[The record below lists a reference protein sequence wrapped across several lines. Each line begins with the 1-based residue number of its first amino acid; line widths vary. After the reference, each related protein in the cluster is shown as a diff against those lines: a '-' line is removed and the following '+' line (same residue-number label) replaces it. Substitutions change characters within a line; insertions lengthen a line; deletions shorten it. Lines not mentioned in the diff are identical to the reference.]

1 MPRGGGA
8 GHVGDSV
15 GRPGVSQHA
24 RGAARLSERSAAP
37 DPGLTSFFVS
47 RTDSMARHAAILSAM
62 KHISC
67 LAAVGMI
74 AALSISDVSA
84 TGKQAQAPQPD
95 MCIVPPGAQPLLP
108 AKLLPGM
115 GITKDFPVTTTS
127 EEARQ
132 FFLQGVSQIHSF
144 WFQESE
150 RSCTQALELD
160 KDMAMAYWCIA
171 LSAASDY
178 RPAFQ
183 LLRDPSSGGGRSA
196 AAAEPS
202 ADATIARSTSG
213 AAIDPQIRAREAIA
227 KAMALRDK
235 VTPRERMYIEAQAA
249 RRAPGNKDAADA
261 AYIAGLRQLVAA
273 YPDDLEAKSMLGL
286 AIDNG
291 FEAASKQPREHTM
304 EAIALLEEVVA
315 KDDGQFGAH
324 HYLIHAYEGSKMPEK
339 AWHANQR
346 YAGLVTN
353 IPHALHMPGHIY
365 AQSDK
370 IQEAISAFSAAAANE
385 QKWLASDSLYPNGH
399 YGHNV
404 HFLIHALNLGGRYD
418 DSMKWVQDLFTY
430 KENPRER
437 GGNNQRTVWRQGYF
451 GLIKSTVRF
460 EKWNEILDGQTIPVY
475 DKPEQNAW
483 RHWAM
488 GLAYSAT
495 GHGDKAKATLAEL
508 HKDLDAVTSAK
519 EPIGIAAQELEATI
533 AARAGDRKKANELYR
548 KAADRE
554 ANILYTEPPAY
565 PRPVVEGWANVSL
578 ALGDY
583 ATAEKAYREALDR
596 EPGSGRAFFGMA
608 ASLEGQGKNA
618 EALTA
623 REHAAKAWAN
633 ADASLPQVQ
642 KLRTSTA
649 AVGARE

>member
-1 MPRGGGA
+1 
-8 GHVGDSV
+8 
-15 GRPGVSQHA
+15 
-24 RGAARLSERSAAP
+24 
-37 DPGLTSFFVS
+37 
-47 RTDSMARHAAILSAM
+47 
-62 KHISC
+62 
-67 LAAVGMI
+67 
-74 AALSISDVSA
+74 
-84 TGKQAQAPQPD
+84 
-95 MCIVPPGAQPLLP
+95 MCAVPPGAQPLLP

-115 GITKDFPVTTTS
+115 GTIRHFDVTTSS
-127 EEARQ
+127 EEARK

-160 KDMAMAYWCIA
+160 KDMAMAYWCVA

-183 LLRDPSSGGGRSA
+183 LLRDPSNGGGARA
-196 AAAEPS
+196 AAAAPEPN
-202 ADATIARSTSG
+202 ADAVARTTTG
-213 AAIDPQIRAREAIA
+213 AAIDPQTRAREAIA

-235 VTPRERMYIEAQAA
+235 VTPRERLYIEAQAA
-249 RRAPGNKDAADA
+249 RRAPGNKEAADA
-261 AYIAGLRQLVAA
+261 AYIATLRKLVAE
-273 YPDDLEAKSMLGL
+273 YPADLEAKSMLGL

-291 FEAASKQPREHTM
+291 FEAASKEPREHTM

-404 HFLIHALNLGGRYD
+404 HFLVHALNLGGRYD
-418 DSMKWVQDLFTY
+418 DSLKWVQDMFTY
-430 KENPRER
+430 RENPRER
-437 GGNNQRTVWRQGYF
+437 SGNNQRTVWRQGYYA
-451 GLIKSTVRF
+451 LIKSTVRF
-460 EKWNEILDGQTIPVY
+460 EKWNEILDGKTIPVY
-475 DKPEQNAW
+475 DKPEQQAW

-495 GHGDKAKATLAEL
+495 GQADKAKATLAEMQ
-508 HKDLDAVTSAK
+508 KDVDAVTSAK
-519 EPIGIAAQELEATI
+519 EPFGIALQELEATI
-533 AARAGDRKKANELYR
+533 AARAGDKSKAYELYD
-548 KAADRE
+548 KAARRE
-554 ANILYTEPPAY
+554 AAMLYTEPPAY
-565 PRPVVEGWANVSL
+565 PRPVVEGLGNVAFVIS
-578 ALGDY
+578 DT
-583 ATAEKAYREALDR
+583 ATAEKAYREALER
-596 EPGSGRAFFGMA
+596 EPGSGRAYLGLA
-608 ASLEGQGKNA
+608 TALDHLGNSA
-618 EALTA
+618 EA
-623 REHAAKAWAN
+623 AAFRAKGLKAWAN
-633 ADASLPQVQ
+633 ADANLPQLQ
-642 KLRTSTA
+642 SARSSTA
-649 AVGARE
+649 AAQPQGIKN

>member
-1 MPRGGGA
+1 
-8 GHVGDSV
+8 
-15 GRPGVSQHA
+15 
-24 RGAARLSERSAAP
+24 
-37 DPGLTSFFVS
+37 
-47 RTDSMARHAAILSAM
+47 M

-67 LAAVGMI
+67 VGFVILLAAV
-74 AALSISDVSA
+74 ASSDVA
-84 TGKQAQAPQPD
+84 AKGKQAQAPQPD

-115 GITKDFPVTTTS
+115 GITRDFPVTTKS
-127 EEARQ
+127 EDART

-150 RSCTQALELD
+150 RSCTQALEFD

-183 LLRDPSSGGGRSA
+183 LLRDPTNGGPRGA
-196 AAAEPS
+196 PAPAEAS
-202 ADATIARSTSG
+202 VEAVARSTNG
-213 AAIDPQIRAREAIA
+213 AAIDPQVRAREAIA

-235 VTPRERMYIEAQAA
+235 VTPREQLYIDAQAA
-249 RRAPGNKDAADA
+249 RRAPGNKNAADA
-261 AYIAGLRQLVAA
+261 AYIAGLRKLIAA

-291 FEAASKQPREHTM
+291 FEPASKEPREHTM
-304 EAIALLEEVVA
+304 EAISLLEEVVA

-324 HYLIHAYEGSKMPEK
+324 HYLIHAYEGSKTPEK
-339 AWHANQR
+339 AWRDNQR

-385 QKWLASDSLYPNGH
+385 QKWIASDSLYPTGH

-437 GGNNQRTVWRQGYF
+437 GGNNQRGVWRQGYF
-451 GLIKSTVRF
+451 GLIKSVVRF
-460 EKWNEILDGQTIPVY
+460 EKWNEILDGKTIPVY
-475 DKPEQNAW
+475 DKPEQQAW

-488 GLAYSAT
+488 GLAYSAN
-495 GHGDKAKATLAEL
+495 GQPDKAKATLAEM
-508 HKDLDAVTSAK
+508 HKDLDAATSAK

-533 AARAGDRKKANELYR
+533 AARAGDRKKAYELYR

-554 ANILYTEPPAY
+554 ANIMYTEPPAY
-565 PRPVVEGWANVSL
+565 PRPVVEGWANVAL

-583 ATAEKAYREALDR
+583 ATAEKEYREALGR
-596 EPGSGRAFFGMA
+596 EPGSGRAFFGLA
-608 ASLEGQGKNA
+608 ASLEGLGKTT
-618 EALTA
+618 EA
-623 REHAAKAWAN
+623 REARSRAAKAWAN
-633 ADASLPQVQ
+633 ADANLPQVQ

-649 AVGARE
+649 AVAQ

>member
-1 MPRGGGA
+1 MMRI
-8 GHVGDSV
+8 S
-15 GRPGVSQHA
+15 
-24 RGAARLSERSAAP
+24 RL
-37 DPGLTSFFVS
+37 GFVV
-47 RTDSMARHAAILSAM
+47 L
-62 KHISC
+62 
-67 LAAVGMI
+67 L
-74 AALSISDVSA
+74 AALSASDLSA
-84 TGKQAQAPQPD
+84 KGKQAQAPQPD
-95 MCIVPPGAQPLLP
+95 MCVVPPGAQPLLP

-127 EEARQ
+127 DDARK

-150 RSCTQALELD
+150 RSCTQALEFD

-183 LLRDPSSGGGRSA
+183 LLRDPNGGGGGRA
-196 AAAEPS
+196 AAPAEPG
-202 ADATIARSTSG
+202 ADATIPRSTTG

-235 VTPRERMYIEAQAA
+235 VTPRERLYIEAQAA
-249 RRAPGNKDAADA
+249 RRAPGNRDAADA
-261 AYIAGLRQLVAA
+261 AYIAGLRKLVAA
-273 YPDDLEAKSMLGL
+273 YPDDLQAKSMLGL

-291 FEAASKQPREHTM
+291 FESASKQPREHTL

-324 HYLIHAYEGSKMPEK
+324 HYLIHAYEGSKTPEK

-399 YGHNV
+399 YAHNV

-418 DSMKWVQDLFTY
+418 DSLKWVQDLFTY

-437 GGNNQRTVWRQGYF
+437 NGNNQRTAYRQGYF
-451 GLIKSTVRF
+451 GLVKSVVRF
-460 EKWNEILDGQTIPVY
+460 EKWNEIVDGKTLPVY

-483 RHWAM
+483 RHWAL
-488 GLAYSAT
+488 GLAYSAN
-495 GHGDKAKATLAEL
+495 GQADKAKMALSDM

-533 AARAGDRKKANELYR
+533 AARAGDRKKANELFR

-554 ANILYTEPPAY
+554 ASLLYTEPPAY

-578 ALGDY
+578 ALGDFT
-583 ATAEKAYREALDR
+583 TAEKAYREALER
-596 EPGSGRAFFGMA
+596 ESGSGRAFFGLA
-608 ASLEGQGKNA
+608 ASLDGLGRKS
-618 EALTA
+618 EAQDA
-623 REHAAKAWAN
+623 RTRASKAWAN
-633 ADASLPQVQ
+633 ADANLPQMQ

-649 AVGARE
+649 AVAQ

>member
-1 MPRGGGA
+1 
-8 GHVGDSV
+8 
-15 GRPGVSQHA
+15 
-24 RGAARLSERSAAP
+24 
-37 DPGLTSFFVS
+37 
-47 RTDSMARHAAILSAM
+47 M

-67 LAAVGMI
+67 VGLLVVLAAVG
-74 AALSISDVSA
+74 SSDLTA
-84 TGKQAQAPQPD
+84 KGKQAQAAQPD

-115 GITKDFPVTTTS
+115 GITNDFPVTTTS
-127 EEARQ
+127 EEARK

-183 LLRDPSSGGGRSA
+183 LLRDPGNGGPRSGPA
-196 AAAEPS
+196 PAEAS
-202 ADATIARSTSG
+202 VEAVARSTNG
-213 AAIDPQIRAREAIA
+213 AAIDPQIRAREAAA

-235 VTPRERMYIEAQAA
+235 VTPRERLYIEAQAA

-261 AYIAGLRQLVAA
+261 AYIAGLRTLVAE
-273 YPDDLEAKSMLGL
+273 YPSDLEAKSMLGL

-291 FEAASKQPREHTM
+291 FEAATKQPREHTM
-304 EAIALLEEVVA
+304 EAIALLEDVVA

-418 DSMKWVQDLFTY
+418 DSMKWVQDLFSY

-437 GGNNQRTVWRQGYF
+437 SGNSQRTVWRQGYF
-451 GLIKSTVRF
+451 GIIKSTVRF
-460 EKWNEILDGQTIPVY
+460 EKWNEILDGKTIPVY

-488 GLAYSAT
+488 GLAYSAS
-495 GHGDKAKATLAEL
+495 GQADKAKAALAEM
-508 HKDLDAVTSAK
+508 HTDLDAVTSSK

-533 AARAGDRKKANELYR
+533 AARAGDRKKANELYG
-548 KAADRE
+548 KAAERE
-554 ANILYTEPPAY
+554 AHIMYTEPPSY
-565 PRPVVEGWANVSL
+565 PRPVVEGWANVAL

-583 ATAEKAYREALDR
+583 ATAEKGYREALVR
-596 EPGSGRAFFGMA
+596 EPGSGRAFFGLA
-608 ASLEGQGKNA
+608 ASLDGQGKHA
-618 EALTA
+618 EAQEA
-623 REHAAKAWAN
+623 KSRAAKAWAN
-633 ADASLPQVQ
+633 ADANLPQVR

-649 AVGARE
+649 AVAGQQ

>member
-1 MPRGGGA
+1 MKHLA
-8 GHVGDSV
+8 SV
-15 GRPGVSQHA
+15 G
-24 RGAARLSERSAAP
+24 
-37 DPGLTSFFVS
+37 FV
-47 RTDSMARHAAILSAM
+47 ILLATVAS
-62 KHISC
+62 SD
-67 LAAVGMI
+67 LAAK
-74 AALSISDVSA
+74 
-84 TGKQAQAPQPD
+84 GKQAQAPQPD

-115 GITKDFPVTTTS
+115 GITRDFPVSTKS
-127 EEARQ
+127 EEARA

-150 RSCTQALELD
+150 RSCTQALEFD

-183 LLRDPSSGGGRSA
+183 LLRDPANGGPRGGPAR
-196 AAAEPS
+196 AEAS
-202 ADATIARSTSG
+202 VEAVARSTSG
-213 AAIDPQIRAREAIA
+213 AAIDPQVRAREAIA
-227 KAMALRDK
+227 KAVALGDK
-235 VTPRERMYIEAQAA
+235 VTPRERLYIEAQAA

-261 AYIAGLRQLVAA
+261 AYIAGLRKLVAA
-273 YPDDLEAKSMLGL
+273 YPEDLEAKSMLGL

-291 FEAASKQPREHTM
+291 FDAASKEPREHTM
-304 EAIALLEEVVA
+304 EAISLLEEVVQ

-324 HYLIHAYEGSKMPEK
+324 HYLIHAYEGSKTPEK
-339 AWHANQR
+339 AWRDNQR

-385 QKWLASDSLYPNGH
+385 QKWIASDSLYPTGH

-437 GGNNQRTVWRQGYF
+437 GGNNQRGVWRQGYF
-451 GLIKSTVRF
+451 GLIKSVVRF
-460 EKWNEILDGQTIPVY
+460 EKWNEILDGKTIPVY
-475 DKPEQNAW
+475 DKPEQQAW

-488 GLAYSAT
+488 GLAYSAN
-495 GHGDKAKATLAEL
+495 GQPDKAKATLAEM
-508 HKDLDAVTSAK
+508 HKDLDAVTSSK

-533 AARAGDRKKANELYR
+533 AARAGDRKKAYELYQ

-554 ANILYTEPPAY
+554 AHIMYTEPPSY
-565 PRPVVEGWANVSL
+565 PRPVVEGWANVAL
-578 ALGDY
+578 VLGDY
-583 ATAEKAYREALDR
+583 ATAEKAYREALER
-596 EPGSGRAFFGMA
+596 EPGSGRAFFGLA
-608 ASLEGQGKNA
+608 ASLEGEGKTA
-618 EALTA
+618 EARTA
-623 REHAAKAWAN
+623 RDRAAKAWAN
-633 ADASLPQVQ
+633 ADANLPQVQ

-649 AVGARE
+649 AIAGQ

>member
-1 MPRGGGA
+1 MMRI
-8 GHVGDSV
+8 S
-15 GRPGVSQHA
+15 
-24 RGAARLSERSAAP
+24 RL
-37 DPGLTSFFVS
+37 GFVV
-47 RTDSMARHAAILSAM
+47 L
-62 KHISC
+62 
-67 LAAVGMI
+67 L
-74 AALSISDVSA
+74 AALSASDLSA
-84 TGKQAQAPQPD
+84 KGKQAQAPQPD
-95 MCIVPPGAQPLLP
+95 MCVVPPGAQPLLP

-127 EEARQ
+127 DDARK

-150 RSCTQALELD
+150 RSCTQALEFD

-183 LLRDPSSGGGRSA
+183 LLRDPNGGGGGRA
-196 AAAEPS
+196 AAPAEPG
-202 ADATIARSTSG
+202 ADATIPRSTTG

-235 VTPRERMYIEAQAA
+235 VTPRERLYIEAQAA
-249 RRAPGNKDAADA
+249 RRAPGNRDAADA
-261 AYIAGLRQLVAA
+261 AYIAGLRKLVAA
-273 YPDDLEAKSMLGL
+273 YPDDLQAKSMLGL

-291 FEAASKQPREHTM
+291 FESASKQPREHTL

-324 HYLIHAYEGSKMPEK
+324 HYLIHAYEGSKTPEK

-399 YGHNV
+399 YAHNV

-418 DSMKWVQDLFTY
+418 DSLKWVQDLFTY

-437 GGNNQRTVWRQGYF
+437 NGNNQRTAYRQGYF
-451 GLIKSTVRF
+451 GLVKSVVRF
-460 EKWNEILDGQTIPVY
+460 EKWNEIVDGKTLPVY

-483 RHWAM
+483 RHWAL
-488 GLAYSAT
+488 GLAYSAN
-495 GHGDKAKATLAEL
+495 GQADKAKMALSDM

-533 AARAGDRKKANELYR
+533 AARAGDRKKANELFR

-554 ANILYTEPPAY
+554 ASLLYTEPPAY

-578 ALGDY
+578 ALGDFT
-583 ATAEKAYREALDR
+583 TAEKAYREALER
-596 EPGSGRAFFGMA
+596 EPGSGRAFFGLA
-608 ASLEGQGKNA
+608 ASLDGLGRKS
-618 EALTA
+618 EAQDA
-623 REHAAKAWAN
+623 RTRASEAWAN
-633 ADASLPQVQ
+633 ADANLPQMQ

-649 AVGARE
+649 AVAQ

>member
-1 MPRGGGA
+1 
-8 GHVGDSV
+8 
-15 GRPGVSQHA
+15 
-24 RGAARLSERSAAP
+24 
-37 DPGLTSFFVS
+37 
-47 RTDSMARHAAILSAM
+47 M
-62 KHISC
+62 KHTC
-67 LAAVGMI
+67 CVGLLVLLTAV
-74 AALSISDVSA
+74 SSSDVA
-84 TGKQAQAPQPD
+84 AKGKQQSAPQPD

-127 EEARQ
+127 EEARK

-160 KDMAMAYWCIA
+160 KDMAMAHWCIA

-183 LLRDPSSGGGRSA
+183 LLRDPSGGGGARGT

-202 ADATIARSTSG
+202 ADATIARSTNG
-213 AAIDPQIRAREAIA
+213 AAIDPQVRAREAIA
-227 KAMALRDK
+227 RAMTLRDK
-235 VTPRERMYIEAQAA
+235 VTPRERLYIEAQAA
-249 RRAPGNKDAADA
+249 RRATGSRDAADA
-261 AYIAGLRQLVAA
+261 AYIAGMRQLVAA

-339 AWHANQR
+339 AWRANQR

-399 YGHNV
+399 YAHNV

-418 DSMKWVQDLFTY
+418 DSVKWVQDLFSY
-430 KENPRER
+430 KENPREKN
-437 GGNNQRTVWRQGYF
+437 GNNQRTAYRQGYF

-460 EKWNEILDGQTIPVY
+460 EKWNEIIEGKTIPVY
-475 DKPEQNAW
+475 DKPEQNGW
-483 RHWAM
+483 RHWAL
-488 GLAYSAT
+488 GLAYSGT
-495 GHGDKAKATLAEL
+495 GQADKAKAALADL

-519 EPIGIAAQELEATI
+519 EPLGIAAQELEATI
-533 AARAGDRKKANELYR
+533 AARAGDKSKAYELYR
-548 KAADRE
+548 KAATRE
-554 ANILYTEPPAY
+554 ANIMYTEPPSY
-565 PRPVVEGWANVSL
+565 PRPVVEGWANVAL
-578 ALGDY
+578 VLGDY
-583 ATAEKAYREALDR
+583 ATAERGYREALER
-596 EPGSGRAFFGMA
+596 EPGSGRAFFGLA
-608 ASLEGQGKNA
+608 ASLEGQGKA
-618 EALTA
+618 SEAQEA
-623 REHAAKAWAN
+623 KSRAAKAWAN
-633 ADASLPQVQ
+633 ADANLPQVQ
-642 KLRTSTA
+642 KLRTTTA
-649 AVGARE
+649 AVAQQ

>member
-1 MPRGGGA
+1 MKHFSRLGFVMLLA
-8 GHVGDSV
+8 SV
-15 GRPGVSQHA
+15 SSSG
-24 RGAARLSERSAAP
+24 
-37 DPGLTSFFVS
+37 
-47 RTDSMARHAAILSAM
+47 LSA
-62 KHISC
+62 K
-67 LAAVGMI
+67 
-74 AALSISDVSA
+74 
-84 TGKQAQAPQPD
+84 GKQSQAPQPD

-127 EEARQ
+127 EEARK

-183 LLRDPSSGGGRSA
+183 LLRDPTNGGGARAA

-202 ADATIARSTSG
+202 ADATVARSTTG
-213 AAIDPQIRAREAIA
+213 
-227 KAMALRDK
+227 
-235 VTPRERMYIEAQAA
+235 PRE
-249 RRAPGNKDAADA
+249 PADA
-261 AYIAGLRQLVAA
+261 AYIAGMRKLVAA
-273 YPDDLEAKSMLGL
+273 FPDDLEAKSMLGL

-291 FEAASKQPREHTM
+291 FEAASKEPREHTM
-304 EAIALLEEVVA
+304 EAIALLEDVVA

-385 QKWLASDSLYPNGH
+385 QKWIASDSLYPTGH

-430 KENPRER
+430 KDNPRER
-437 GGNNQRTVWRQGYF
+437 SGNNQRTVWRQGYF

-460 EKWNEILDGQTIPVY
+460 EKWNEILDGKTIPAY

-483 RHWAM
+483 RHWAI
-488 GLAYSAT
+488 GLAYSAN
-495 GHGDKAKATLAEL
+495 GQPDKAKATLAEM

-519 EPIGIAAQELEATI
+519 EPLGIAAQELEAAI
-533 AARAGDRKKANELYR
+533 AARGGDQKKAYELYR
-548 KAADRE
+548 KAATRE
-554 ANILYTEPPAY
+554 ANIMYTEPPAY
-565 PRPVVEGWANVSL
+565 PRPVVEGWANVAL
-578 ALGDY
+578 ALRDY
-583 ATAEKAYREALDR
+583 ATAEKGYREALER
-596 EPGSGRAFFGMA
+596 EPGSGRAFFGLA
-608 ASLEGQGKNA
+608 AALDGQGKTT
-618 EALTA
+618 EARTA
-623 REHAAKAWAN
+623 RDRAAKAWAN
-633 ADASLPQVQ
+633 ADANLPQVQ

-649 AVGARE
+649 AVGQ

>member
-1 MPRGGGA
+1 
-8 GHVGDSV
+8 
-15 GRPGVSQHA
+15 
-24 RGAARLSERSAAP
+24 
-37 DPGLTSFFVS
+37 
-47 RTDSMARHAAILSAM
+47 M
-62 KHISC
+62 KHTC
-67 LAAVGMI
+67 RVGFLVFLAAASSSNL
-74 AALSISDVSA
+74 AAKDRQQS
-84 TGKQAQAPQPD
+84 APQPD

-115 GITKDFPVTTTS
+115 GVTKDFPVTTTS
-127 EEARQ
+127 EEARK

-160 KDMAMAYWCIA
+160 PDMAMAHWCIA

-183 LLRDPSSGGGRSA
+183 LLRDPSNGGPRGGSA
-196 AAAEPS
+196 PQPS
-202 ADATIARSTSG
+202 ADATVARSTSG

-235 VTPRERMYIEAQAA
+235 VTPRERLYIEAQSA
-249 RRAPGNKDAADA
+249 RRAAGNKDAADA
-261 AYIAGLRQLVAA
+261 AYIATLRRLVAE
-273 YPDDLEAKSMLGL
+273 YPADLEAKSMLGL

-291 FEAASKQPREHTM
+291 FESASHEPREHTM

-385 QKWLASDSLYPNGH
+385 QKWIASDSLYPTGH

-430 KENPRER
+430 KDNPRER
-437 GGNNQRTVWRQGYF
+437 NSNNQRTVWRQGYF
-451 GLIKSTVRF
+451 GMIKSVVRF
-460 EKWNEILDGQTIPVY
+460 EKWNEILDGKTIPVY

-495 GHGDKAKATLAEL
+495 GQADKAKATLAEM
-508 HKDLDAVTSAK
+508 HKDLDAVTSTK
-519 EPIGIAAQELEATI
+519 EPLGIAAQELEAAI
-533 AARAGDRKKANELYR
+533 AARAGDKSEAYELYG
-548 KAADRE
+548 KAATRE
-554 ANILYTEPPAY
+554 ANIMYTEPPAY
-565 PRPVVEGWANVSL
+565 PRPVVEGWGNVAL

-583 ATAEKAYREALDR
+583 AAAEKAYREALRR
-596 EPGSGRAFFGMA
+596 EPGSGRAYFGLA
-608 ASLEGQGKNA
+608 ASLEGQGKTP
-618 EALTA
+618 EAQEAKT
-623 REHAAKAWAN
+623 RAAKAWAN
-633 ADASLPQVQ
+633 ADADLPQVL

-649 AVGARE
+649 AVAER

>member
-1 MPRGGGA
+1 MKQTCCI
-8 GHVGDSV
+8 
-15 GRPGVSQHA
+15 GVIV
-24 RGAARLSERSAAP
+24 L
-37 DPGLTSFFVS
+37 
-47 RTDSMARHAAILSAM
+47 
-62 KHISC
+62 
-67 LAAVGMI
+67 LAAAG
-74 AALSISDVSA
+74 SA
-84 TGKQAQAPQPD
+84 DLTAKGKQAQAAQPD

-115 GITKDFPVTTTS
+115 GTTKDFPVTTTS
-127 EEARQ
+127 EDARK

-150 RSCTQALELD
+150 RSCTQALEYD
-160 KDMAMAYWCIA
+160 KNMAMAYWCVA

-183 LLRDPSSGGGRSA
+183 LLRDPSGGGGARA
-196 AAAEPS
+196 AAPAEPS
-202 ADATIARSTSG
+202 ADATVARSTTG
-213 AAIDPQIRAREAIA
+213 AAIDPQVRAREAIA
-227 KAMALRDK
+227 KAMALRDT
-235 VTPRERMYIEAQAA
+235 VTPRERLYIEAQAA

-261 AYIAGLRQLVAA
+261 AYIAGLRKLVAA

-291 FEAASKQPREHTM
+291 FTPADKQPREHTL

-324 HYLIHAYEGSKMPEK
+324 HYLIHAYEGSKTPEK

-399 YGHNV
+399 YAHNV

-418 DSMKWVQDLFTY
+418 DSVKWVQDLFTY
-430 KENPRER
+430 KENPREKNS
-437 GGNNQRTVWRQGYF
+437 NNQRTAYRQGYF
-451 GLIKSTVRF
+451 GLIKSVVRF
-460 EKWNEILDGQTIPVY
+460 EKWNEIIEGKTIPAY

-483 RHWAM
+483 RHWAL
-488 GLAYSAT
+488 GLAYSGT
-495 GHGDKAKATLAEL
+495 GQADKAKTALADM
-508 HKDLDAVTSAK
+508 HKDLDAVTSSK

-533 AARAGDRKKANELYR
+533 AARAGDHKKANELYR

-565 PRPVVEGWANVSL
+565 PRPVVEAWGNVAL

-583 ATAEKAYREALDR
+583 ATAEKAYREALER
-596 EPGSGRAFFGMA
+596 EPGSGRAYFGLA
-608 ASLEGQGKNA
+608 AALEGQGKKSDA
-618 EALTA
+618 QDA
-623 REHAAKAWAN
+623 RAKAARAWAN
-633 ADASLPQVQ
+633 ADANLPQMQ

-649 AVGARE
+649 AVAQ

>member
-1 MPRGGGA
+1 
-8 GHVGDSV
+8 
-15 GRPGVSQHA
+15 
-24 RGAARLSERSAAP
+24 
-37 DPGLTSFFVS
+37 
-47 RTDSMARHAAILSAM
+47 M

-67 LAAVGMI
+67 IGLLVMVATVGSSGLAAK
-74 AALSISDVSA
+74 
-84 TGKQAQAPQPD
+84 GKQAQAPQPD

-115 GITKDFPVTTTS
+115 GITKDFPVTTRS
-127 EEARQ
+127 EEARR

-160 KDMAMAYWCIA
+160 QDMAMAYWCIA

-183 LLRDPSSGGGRSA
+183 LLRDPSNGGGARA
-196 AAAEPS
+196 AGAEPS
-202 ADATIARSTSG
+202 ADATVARSTSG
-213 AAIDPQIRAREAIA
+213 AALDPQVRAREAIA

-235 VTPRERMYIEAQAA
+235 VTPRERLYIEAQAA

-261 AYIAGLRQLVAA
+261 AYIATLRKLVAE
-273 YPDDLEAKSMLGL
+273 YPSDLEAKSMLGL

-291 FEAASKQPREHTM
+291 FEAASKEPREHTM

-385 QKWLASDSLYPNGH
+385 QKWIASDSLYPTGH

-418 DSMKWVQDLFTY
+418 DSMKWVQDLFSY
-430 KENPRER
+430 KDNPRER
-437 GGNNQRTVWRQGYF
+437 SGNNQRTVWRQGYF
-451 GLIKSTVRF
+451 GMIKSLVRF
-460 EKWNEILDGQTIPVY
+460 EKWNEILDGKTIPVY

-488 GLAYSAT
+488 GLAYSANRQA
-495 GHGDKAKATLAEL
+495 DKARATLADM

-519 EPIGIAAQELEATI
+519 EPLGIAAQELEATI
-533 AARAGDRKKANELYR
+533 AARVGDKNKAYELYR
-548 KAADRE
+548 KAAARE
-554 ANILYTEPPAY
+554 ANIMYTEPPAY
-565 PRPVVEGWANVSL
+565 PRPVVEGWGNVAL

-583 ATAEKAYREALDR
+583 ASAEKAYREALAR
-596 EPGSGRAFFGMA
+596 EPGSGRAFFGLA

-618 EALTA
+618 EAQEA
-623 REHAAKAWAN
+623 KSRAAKAWAN
-633 ADASLPQVQ
+633 ADANLPQVQ

-649 AVGARE
+649 AVAPQ